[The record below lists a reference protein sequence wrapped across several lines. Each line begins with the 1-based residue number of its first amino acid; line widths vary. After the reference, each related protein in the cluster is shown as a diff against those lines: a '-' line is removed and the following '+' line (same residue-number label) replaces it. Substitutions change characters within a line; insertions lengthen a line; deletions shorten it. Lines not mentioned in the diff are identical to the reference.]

1 LYQKKILS
9 IENTILEDSAV
20 LGVKSIKNTNIGKL
34 LFSFKSFMYFV
45 KSQGALLGL
54 FVGMGI
60 LVKELQSMFH
70 SKTKISSSND
80 PSSKSD
86 INNIGLIPFP
96 GDDEFVTAM
105 RIADVFDYPVRMSD
119 APQSETLENIKRV
132 ASLDIFN
139 PQIVADGAQSLAF
152 SALGLS
158 LEGKTLSTYS
168 SKVMYRYFTNIYINT
183 FNH

>member
-1 LYQKKILS
+1 MS

-20 LGVKSIKNTNIGKL
+20 LGIKSIKNNNVGKL
-34 LFSFKSFMYFV
+34 LFSFKSFIHFV

-54 FVGMGI
+54 FVGLGI
-60 LVKELQSMFH
+60 VVKELQSMFH
-70 SKTKISSSND
+70 SNTRISSSAD
-80 PSSKSD
+80 PSFKSNS
-86 INNIGLIPFP
+86 NNIDLIPFP

-105 RIADVFDYPVRMSD
+105 RIANVFDYPVRMSD

-158 LEGKTLSTYS
+158 LEGESLSTYS
-168 SKVMYRYFTNIYINT
+168 SKVMYRYFTNKTFIN
-183 FNH
+183 H